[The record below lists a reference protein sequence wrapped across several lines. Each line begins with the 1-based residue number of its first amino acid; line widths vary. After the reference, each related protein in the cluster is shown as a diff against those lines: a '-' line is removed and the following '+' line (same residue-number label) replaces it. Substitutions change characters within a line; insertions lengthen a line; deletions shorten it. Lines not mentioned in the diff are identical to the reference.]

1 MHSGLKRI
9 TLTKAKISSKLNKSR
24 EHAISQVQRASWLGP
39 GTKLFTSKELGSISN
54 VFSYLTLVQPSSQS
68 CCSRSWIRQN
78 CLLVCRSFN
87 PPGGGRGPPGFQ
99 EHGYRFLRLQ
109 RRCQQS
115 GGEWPGGGWGRGR
128 GRLT

>member
-1 MHSGLKRI
+1 MCS
-9 TLTKAKISSKLNKSR
+9 
-24 EHAISQVQRASWLGP
+24 
-39 GTKLFTSKELGSISN
+39 
-54 VFSYLTLVQPSSQS
+54 SYLTLVQPSFISELLFKIVDQ
-68 CCSRSWIRQN
+68 QN

-115 GGEWPGGGWGRGR
+115 GGEWPGVGGGGA